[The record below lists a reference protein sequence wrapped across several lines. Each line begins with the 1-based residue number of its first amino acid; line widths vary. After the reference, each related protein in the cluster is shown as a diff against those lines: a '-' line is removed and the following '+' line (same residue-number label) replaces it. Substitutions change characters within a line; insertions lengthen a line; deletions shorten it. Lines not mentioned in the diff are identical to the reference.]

1 MQDNIA
7 KNARSRAKDPA
18 QERLREHKDAWNDVT
33 SLLIAKLIA
42 FKKGLNGAGDPRAE
56 IPPTKITEPFPVEMN
71 TYLSSIVDD
80 YTHIM
85 NGARFIMNEQG
96 QYSQTRQKGK
106 EAATDPELVAEASS
120 ALTRAWARVGL
131 LGLDKEERRLRL
143 GMLSFA
149 NGLIHDLYNLE
160 NELTSRDPNGH
171 ARAVLDM
178 STFLQEFA
186 GGFRPML
193 RELVDAGQFEFE
205 AGLKAFQ
212 QEYGHTPTREEVEE
226 AGGWVNF
233 TKQFRKQTLKEEKL
247 ERKREKNERK
257 QERQRQ
263 KDERARAKEE
273 KEKPQVPSTQD
284 RPEPEYAEKAPGA
297 PSQSVAQRLLAAVN
311 QVRDKDLAD
320 YEAAIRQLEPGN
332 ERNFLSSA
340 WNELSLAEAS
350 LKAAIKEDP
359 LGLILSHSE
368 MAKHVLDLNNNLA
381 KLIKSKR
388 ASVTAEE
395 MILAQQYVDAKMPEI
410 EKLAHNIV
418 TRWINKKLLEF
429 SPSKSGVIALDAVRE
444 INRLNANLNA
454 LMDLLEDKKA
464 DARKLYTAYRK
475 VTYSMK
481 KITERLL
488 YLGKIY
494 ILDKKRRNIKRRDY
508 LPITDKDLRDLE
520 RIAVMI

>member
-7 KNARSRAKDPA
+7 KNARTRAKDPA
-18 QERLREHKDAWNDVT
+18 QERIREHKDAWNDVT

-42 FKKGLNGAGDPRAE
+42 FKKGLNGAGDQRAE

-85 NGARFIMNEQG
+85 NGAKFIINEQG

-106 EAATDPELVAEASS
+106 KSAADPELVAEASS
-120 ALTRAWARVGL
+120 SLSRAWARVGL
-131 LGLDKEERRLRL
+131 LGLDKEDRRLRL

-160 NELTSRDPNGH
+160 NELTARDPNGH

-212 QEYGHTPTREEVEE
+212 KEYGHTPTREEVEE
-226 AGGWVNF
+226 AGGWPNF
-233 TKQFRKQTLKEEKL
+233 TKQFRKHTLKEEKL
-247 ERKREKNERK
+247 ERKREKDDRK
-257 QERQRQ
+257 RERQQQ
-263 KDERARAKEE
+263 KDEKARAKEDT
-273 KEKPQVPSTQD
+273 QVPSTQD
-284 RPEPEYAEKAPGA
+284 RPEPEYAERAPDA

-311 QVRDKDLAD
+311 QVRDTDLAE
-320 YEAAIRQLEPGN
+320 YEAAIKQVGPGE
-332 ERNFLSSA
+332 ERNFLNSA

-350 LKAAIKEDP
+350 LKSAIKEDP
-359 LGLILSHSE
+359 LGLILSHSD
-368 MAKHVLDLNNNLA
+368 MARHVLELNNNLA
-381 KLIKSKR
+381 NLIKSKR
-388 ASVTAEE
+388 ASVTVEE
-395 MILAQQYVDAKMPEI
+395 MILAKQSVDAKMLEI

-429 SPSKSGVIALDAVRE
+429 SPGKSGVIALDAVRE
-444 INRLNANLNA
+444 IHSLSTNLNA
-454 LMDLLEDKKA
+454 LMDLLEDKKS
-464 DARKLYTAYRK
+464 DARTLFMAYRK

-481 KITERLL
+481 KITERLI

-494 ILDKKRRNIKRRDY
+494 ILDKKRRNVKRSDY

-520 RIAVMI
+520 RIALMI